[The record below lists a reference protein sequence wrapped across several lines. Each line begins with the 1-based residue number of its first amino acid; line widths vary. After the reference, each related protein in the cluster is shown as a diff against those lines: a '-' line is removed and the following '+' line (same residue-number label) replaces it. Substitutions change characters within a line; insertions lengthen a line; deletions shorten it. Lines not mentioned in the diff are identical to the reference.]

1 MLCTST
7 ANSPWSCEYK
17 RGHEASGCSV
27 LQALPGCSLSAS
39 FSLPV
44 LHGLAFASNCSFFSP
59 SFIANS
65 QAPSSQPSAIKI
77 ENTATYSTSC
87 LLPYPLTARKHSAL
101 CGPLSLRGKIITLSW
116 GSPKILSRDFLRQIL
131 QVLLAP
137 LAIPALIIHLADRHN
152 HPKPRGLH
160 YLLLICAK
168 QEEA

>member
-1 MLCTST
+1 MVLWVQEGPRGIRLFNASGSAWVLSKCIILTLCT
-7 ANSPWSCEYK
+7 PWPSLCFK
-17 RGHEASGCSV
+17 
-27 LQALPGCSLSAS
+27 LQL
-39 FSLPV
+39 F
-44 LHGLAFASNCSFFSP
+44 FSFFHS
-59 SFIANS
+59 S